1 MLVRARGL
9 ACSAG
14 SRRQDGCVCWT
25 GWERRWWMRSP
36 GGPSLLGRQSWQ
48 QPTSRSTHTNYH
60 HLARHN
66 SREIIHLI
74 ILSSEVTGHNVS
86 RMLTEIGVDV
96 SSNRRMCQ
104 TSLTCTLLPTKNKSL
119 VLCQPIVLAPVFV
132 FILPPLQKLCFIL
145 QHFYTAQLLCY
156 CADNT
161 EFTGGTKN
169 MDGNNKLVPTPK
181 QHSEL
186 STSSVK
192 LSQVPSDSIQLRH
205 QRGSKWC
212 SL

>member
-1 MLVRARGL
+1 MISQYRFQSWNIWIKVFKKMFTVQSLYCQQDDLKAWCQHDDLSEPMFTLVRTGG
-9 ACSAG
+9 G
-14 SRRQDGCVCWT
+14 SV
-25 GWERRWWMRSP
+25 GWI
-36 GGPSLLGRQSWQ
+36 
-48 QPTSRSTHTNYH
+48 
-60 HLARHN
+60 HN
-66 SREIIHLI
+66 K
-74 ILSSEVTGHNVS
+74 
-86 RMLTEIGVDV
+86 
-96 SSNRRMCQ
+96 MCQ
-104 TSLTCTLLPTKNKSL
+104 TSLTCTLVPTKNKSL

-169 MDGNNKLVPTPK
+169 MHGNNKLVPTPK

-192 LSQVPSDSIQLRH
+192 LS
-205 QRGSKWC
+205 
-212 SL
+212 